1 MKPQVEGESM
11 NRIIMMMLAFVFC
24 AFLGGC
30 AATGELAKTAS
41 VSSRQ
46 DVFAEQAPGQPPPPG
61 YAELR
66 IVSSLKTHKPG
77 KCFGRDGHG
86 TQEYK
91 LLLNIGG
98 QETEIAGDLS
108 EENRESGSSKDP
120 EEGEGIRY
128 QFMRNLYVKAGA
140 YRVVATLPADNIATE
155 RQIVLAGGS
164 INTLRLEPVY
174 HLRLTHRRLGEGRL
188 PTFRQGI
195 KQFRVV
201 LNGTPL

>member
-30 AATGELAKTAS
+30 AATGELAKTAG

-46 DVFAEQAPGQPPPPG
+46 DIVAEQAPGQPVPPG

-77 KCFGRDGHG
+77 GAFGGDGHG
-86 TQEYK
+86 TPEYK

-98 QETEIAGDLS
+98 QVTEIAGDLR
-108 EENRESGSSKDP
+108 EENRKSGSSKDP

-128 QFMRNLYVKAGA
+128 QFMRNLHVKAGT
-140 YRVVATLPADNIATE
+140 YRIVAALPADNVAIEREIA
-155 RQIVLAGGS
+155 LAEGS
-164 INTLRLEPVY
+164 TNTLLLEPLY

-188 PTFRQGI
+188 PTFKQGI
-195 KQFRVV
+195 KQFRAV